1 MIFEARIPGPFSLY
15 LRPVRMIFSTSVMKM
30 ETYEEHFNE
39 LVALISRYNAAAF
52 KTDERVSDAVNDL
65 SQALGLTH
73 QAAALL
79 VWSMSNMSGKVVE
92 LSHVASQ
99 IGYSGKAVS
108 SSLDELERRNY
119 MVKVDDY
126 DDCLDVTSETK
137 ALIINR
143 YCFYKLLHN

>member
-1 MIFEARIPGPFSLY
+1 
-15 LRPVRMIFSTSVMKM
+15 MKM

-39 LVALISRYNAAAF
+39 LVALISRNAAAF

-73 QAAALL
+73 QAAVLL
-79 VWSMSNMSGKVVE
+79 VWSMSNMNGKVVE

-99 IGYSGKAVS
+99 IGYSGNAVS
-108 SSLDELERRNY
+108 SSLDELERRHY

-126 DDCLDVTSETK
+126 DDCLDITAETK